1 MPFIWSLTWF
11 SYWIFHDIVV
21 LKTPPIEVTPLNYVG
36 SIISIA
42 FILAATQIG
51 RSIQTALALAATQ
64 IKKNIRAAFASIE
77 TQKKWNVQAKPIHA
91 RANVGKSFSIILA
104 VCSTRIRKIF
114 PTKPNQPRTSAPTTP
129 APLIT
134 LPRKSFQTQKPTQ
147 QKQRTKQLS
156 PQPSTLWSVSACP
169 HNLDYFVRYPRA
181 EKLPDECLTCENV
194 IQCVSKPN
202 KARAL
207 ILAESAC
214 LNADAQI

>member
-21 LKTPPIEVTPLNYVG
+21 LKTPPIQVNPLNYVG

-51 RSIQTALALAATQ
+51 RSIQTALALAGTQ
-64 IKKNIRAAFASIE
+64 IKKSIKAAFALIG
-77 TQKKWNVQAKPIHA
+77 TRIKWNVQANPIRT
-91 RANVGKSFSIILA
+91 RANVGKGFSIILA
-104 VCSTRIRKIF
+104 VASTRIRKIF
-114 PTKPNQPRTSAPTTP
+114 PTKPNQPRTSAPTAP
-129 APLIT
+129 APLVT
-134 LPRKSFQTQKPTQ
+134 LTRKSFQTQKPKQ
-147 QKQRTKQLS
+147 QKQPTKQLS
-156 PQPSTLWSVSACP
+156 PQPSTSWGVSACP
-169 HNLDYFVRYPRA
+169 HNIDYFVRYPRS

-214 LNADAQI
+214 LNAATQP

>member
-11 SYWIFHDIVV
+11 SYWIFHDVVV
-21 LKTPPIEVTPLNYVG
+21 LKTPPIQVNPLNYVG

-51 RSIQTALALAATQ
+51 RSIQTALALARTQ
-64 IKKNIRAAFASIE
+64 INKSVKATFASIG
-77 TQKKWNVQAKPIHA
+77 TRAKWKVQANPIHA
-91 RANVGKSFSIILA
+91 RTNAGNGSRIVLA
-104 VCSTRIRKIF
+104 VASTRIRKIF
-114 PTKPNQPRTSAPTTP
+114 RTKPNQPRASAQTAP
-129 APLIT
+129 APIVT
-134 LPRKSFQTQKPTQ
+134 LTRKSFQMQKPKQ
-147 QKQRTKQLS
+147 QKERTTQLS
-156 PQPSTLWSVSACP
+156 PQPSTLSSLNTCP
-169 HNLDYFVRYPRA
+169 HNLDYFVRYPRP

-214 LNADAQI
+214 LNADAQP